1 MPKNKTILDVMI
13 SGHQIYIKEDWSL
26 SLCRDEGFRYELKV
40 NNITESEANT
50 ILKELLTLKDMSAR
64 GRLRVRLHL
73 TLKYKIKWEQ
83 SSVVK
88 VQIEQ
93 EKIEDIKAH
102 PERWVYLGGRW
113 HRINTIKVD

>member
-13 SGHQIYIKEDWSL
+13 SGNQIYIKEDWSL

-50 ILKELLTLKDMSAR
+50 ILKELLTLKDLSAR
-64 GRLRVRLHL
+64 GRLRVLLHL
-73 TLKYKIKWEQ
+73 ILKYKIKWEQ

-113 HRINTIKVD
+113 HRIR